1 MDHFGFFRLGI
12 MKPKIIFS
20 DFDGTLTDGV
30 KFTAEFLQV
39 VDLLENNNI
48 PMVIVTGR
56 SKSWAH
62 FFLTHFPSLKVVI
75 SEGGGV
81 ISRAGDDTIISDELM
96 VEVDVIEKLGHF
108 CHKLQVRF
116 PNLPLTADSFGRQC
130 DCAIDLIDLKK
141 IPSLQDEVE
150 QFMKEEEVNFSV
162 SSVHLNFWCGDIS
175 KFKAVD
181 YYLHH
186 LGLSESNCLYFGD
199 APNDQSMFK
208 HFTHSVGVSNIEKVI
223 DQLTFKPKVVLKG
236 VENRGPMGVLAYLT
250 DLLK

>member
-1 MDHFGFFRLGI
+1 
-12 MKPKIIFS
+12 MKPKILFS

-30 KFTAEFLQV
+30 KFTSEFLQI
-39 VDLLENNNI
+39 VDLLENKKI

-81 ISRAGDDTIISDELM
+81 ISRAGLDSLISDEVM
-96 VEVDVIEKLGHF
+96 VETDILDRLKHF
-108 CHKLQVRF
+108 CHKLQTRF

-130 DCAIDLIDLKK
+130 DRAIDLIDLKK
-141 IPSLQDEVE
+141 IPSLQSEVE
-150 QFMKEEEVNFSV
+150 NFMKQEKINFSV
-162 SSVHLNFWCGDIS
+162 SSVHLNFWCGEIS
-175 KFKAVD
+175 KFKAVEN
-181 YYLHH
+181 YLHSI
-186 LGLSESNCLYFGD
+186 GVSEKDCLYFGD

-208 HFTHSVGVSNIEKVI
+208 HFTHSVGVSNIEEVI
-223 DQLTFKPKVVLKG
+223 DQLTHKPKVVLKG
-236 VENRGPMGVLAYLT
+236 HQNRGPMGVLAYLT